1 MILAGL
7 SYRVAP
13 LKEMGIF
20 FATVVYAVMFLRE
33 GQSVVENLMDG
44 GADLGW
50 LLFWV
55 KRKQKQILESEIDE
69 YQGKIREDEDYESRV

>member
-1 MILAGL
+1 
-7 SYRVAP
+7 
-13 LKEMGIF
+13 
-20 FATVVYAVMFLRE
+20 
-33 GQSVVENLMDG
+33 VENLMDG